1 MQFNNCVNNFNKP
14 EIAKHL
20 IGLLV
25 KIIMPG
31 FTNILQC
38 KVILNVIIK
47 LNYPET
53 IYLKSYS
60 VLREV
65 PRTFSLLEKWKTA
78 KEPVESLT
86 QWCLDDI

>member
-1 MQFNNCVNNFNKP
+1 MMQFNNCVNNFNKP

-53 IYLKSYS
+53 IYLKSYTRS
-60 VLREV
+60 YAKY
-65 PRTFSLLEKWKTA
+65 LEHFLCWKNE
-78 KEPVESLT
+78 KQQKNL
-86 QWCLDDI
+86 